1 MAKSRSTKAVSLFE
15 RLLGTE
21 PGIKVNL
28 ETTPLSDDLLT
39 GLQRMR
45 PTELMAQFPSLTH
58 AQATQLK
65 ARLDVTTA
73 AMMRAF
79 REKRLSDGSG
89 RSADELK
96 GPLAQS
102 TGPTFENQFRPTW
115 GNNADPQAVDATV
128 SPAAYLIDLLLF
140 VEQHLETEA
149 DADRALTL
157 RDRRPDVFK
166 LMLDAQTMNQEVT
179 QVEVVVQ
186 ALQQLIETKRQQTPQ
201 DLTRVED
208 KLLEVRYPPRLF
220 PYEAYWQQ
228 IRTVLAHN
236 KVYLSE
242 VSRLS
247 DIQAPY
253 FIRPGAHSSRS
264 DDALLQDA
272 SMGPLLRKLLLEP
285 PYFEEGTAVHL
296 TRLTAELQALTTRG
310 DVPDGLSDSMGE
322 ADFFQQNFGV
332 QGYPDLQNVVKF
344 CQALQIDQAGM
355 QRLFALAEHAP
366 LRSANVPEATV
377 KWASASLAGAR
388 FINSGGTDPVAVGNQ
403 EGDETQHEFHFLTAA
418 RCDRVNRLVRV
429 ANALGL
435 EYAHADRLLCA
446 AIDGETHALIER
458 SRGHLNNTDRPMV
471 ITSDTLRSLG
481 LFQFLR
487 ERFARV
493 DTPERLAR
501 YTDDFSVLLADMSIY
516 GTSKAPSQFDQVFN
530 SSGPNVLLL
539 DEGTLS
545 LTDDDETSKR
555 FIDQLCSGLGIN
567 VETFRPMVRVI
578 MQAQGGTGLTRSLS
592 VVSAFYRLVWL
603 ARLLAITPVELLSLL
618 EVLNPEGL
626 YALRLTGKPQVAT
639 YRSDTTQTDVINVVH
654 ALATSVLWCR
664 EQEIPIAWL
673 VRQLLPH
680 ERSDVASM
688 EVRTLLT
695 ELAGKLQPFRAF
707 NGLLEEA
714 GVTPLNR
721 GSWQSYLLQIVDD
734 DGLITE
740 SGNPEEDFNP
750 ALYED
755 FARREIQAVIEQLQP
770 QEEGSS
776 TLSAARSAV
785 EPELPAL
792 TADEAER
799 LTSLILGVV
808 LRVRSQ
814 QWGAVQEQLAQLLDL
829 ESTMVIPVIY
839 WAEANVHTWMASAI
853 GFDPQQ
859 PDSEQLKTILPL
871 ERQMQR
877 RAEVVRRFSL
887 SPAMFSSLL
896 VRTQRQRFSIQT
908 PELTL
913 PTLYYLER
921 YTRLVRTA
929 RQSEAQLL
937 GYFSLV
943 EALGEMSDNEHRLV
957 KDAAAEKVAN
967 LLGCGIR
974 EVLDVAS
981 LVSTDGIIRNLA
993 QFCALLDTREL
1004 CKKTGLSAAS
1014 LMKLSQLGPGSDTRA
1029 YRATAEEMLSS
1040 LRHTVDAPRDDE
1052 ELRQSLSTRCT
1063 ASSLRLIAKAAEED
1077 QYEEHEKRS
1086 ILTLT
1091 LLDMNNQPV
1100 PGIRVNWSTDM
1111 GDLLD
1116 RFSYTDDQGRATVT
1130 LQAGDAQGVANV
1142 KASYLLDSEA
1152 YAPPVVI
1159 DCDDLT
1165 FVLWGMGSRPA
1176 EPWLPAGN
1184 QGTYTLQFQLR
1195 DQLGNLG
1202 GDRLVSWSTSIGH
1215 LVDSDGNSTT
1225 DRDGISTMKVR
1236 SLEAGEGSV
1245 LVWFGNLD
1253 PIIRPIGF
1261 ANRPFIS
1268 ALNLTSSAV
1277 AGEPI
1282 SVTAWVFGLDGKPAA
1297 NQPLLWECE
1306 GAELDQAD
1314 PQSDKDGMARATF
1327 KSAETGLMRVTALLT
1342 TDGKDYVSKALEF
1355 KVLADADQYVTDQS
1369 WDWPMAD
1376 GVMAAEFEVKI
1387 CSSEGE
1393 PVARYPVTWTV
1404 LEDDALTTVLLTG
1417 EEGVSRFALKSK
1429 APKTFNVVASWTG
1442 NTHPF
1447 EAIQFMPA
1455 LAVDIEF
1462 DGKRVEESIEIVQPS
1477 SGKTQHTL
1485 TYHLED
1491 YPLLTMPVHLRYFGR
1506 HSAYSLGLSV
1516 EPQLGEEQ
1524 HFVDGTVQWTVHCE
1538 STALIQPGSG
1548 EFRLMY
1554 EHAVDG
1560 IRTPVKV
1567 HPSR

>member
-1 MAKSRSTKAVSLFE
+1 MAKRTSTKTVSLFE

-58 AQATQLK
+58 VQATQLK

-102 TGPTFENQFRPTW
+102 NGPTFENQFRPTW

-149 DADRALTL
+149 AADRALTL

-179 QVEVVVQ
+179 QVEVVIQ
-186 ALQQLIETKRQQTPQ
+186 ALQQLIETQRQQTPQ
-201 DLTRVED
+201 DLLRVED
-208 KLLEVRYPPRLF
+208 KLLAVRYPPRMF

-228 IRTVLAHN
+228 ILTVLAHN
-236 KVYLSE
+236 KVHLSE

-247 DIQAPY
+247 DTQAPY
-253 FIRPGAHSSRS
+253 FIRPGAHSPRS

-272 SMGPLLRKLLLEP
+272 SMGPLLRRLLLEP
-285 PYFEEGTAVHL
+285 PYFEEGTALHR
-296 TRLTAELQALTTRG
+296 TRLTAELQALTRHG
-310 DVPDGLSDSMGE
+310 DVQVGLSDSESG
-322 ADFFQQNFGV
+322 ADFFQHNFGV
-332 QGYPDLQNVVKF
+332 QGYPNLQNVVNF

-388 FINSGGTDPVAVGNQ
+388 FINSGGSDPVTVGNQ
-403 EGDETQHEFHFLTAA
+403 EADQTQHEFRFLTAA

-435 EYAHADRLLCA
+435 EYAQADRLLCA
-446 AIDGETHALIER
+446 AIDGETHTVIER
-458 SRGHLNNTDRPMV
+458 SRGRLSNTDRPMV

-516 GTSKAPSQFDQVFN
+516 GTSKVPSQFDQVFN
-530 SSGPNVLLL
+530 AIGPNVLLL
-539 DEGTLS
+539 DDGILN

-567 VETFRPMVRVI
+567 RETFRPLARVI
-578 MQAQGGTGLTRSLS
+578 MQAQGGLTRSLP

-688 EVRTLLT
+688 DVRTLLT

-721 GSWQSYLLQIVDD
+721 GNWQSYLLQIVDA
-734 DGLITE
+734 DGLITD

-770 QEEGSS
+770 QEPDRAA
-776 TLSAARSAV
+776 LSAARAAV

-829 ESTMVIPVIY
+829 ESNMVIPVIY

-859 PDSEQLKTILPL
+859 PDSVQLKAILPL

-887 SPAMFSSLL
+887 SPALFSSLL

-921 YTRLVRTA
+921 YTRLLRTA

-943 EALGEMSDNEHRLV
+943 EALSEMSDNEHRLV

-981 LVSTDGIIRNLA
+981 LVSADGIIRNLA

-1014 LMKLSQLGPGSDTRA
+1014 LMKLSQLGPGSDTHA

-1040 LRHTVDAPRDDE
+1040 LRHTVDTPRDDE

-1063 ASSLRLIAKAAEED
+1063 ASSLRLIAKAADEA

-1091 LLDMNNQPV
+1091 LLDMNNMPV

-1116 RFSYTDDQGRATVT
+1116 RFSYTDEQGRATVT

-1165 FVLWGMGSRPA
+1165 FELWGMGNRPD

-1202 GDRLVSWSTSIGH
+1202 ADRLVSWKTSIGH

-1225 DRDGISTMKVR
+1225 DREGISTMKVQ
-1236 SLEAGEGSV
+1236 SMEAGEGSV
-1245 LVWFGNLD
+1245 LVWFGDLN
-1253 PIIRPIGF
+1253 PIIRNIGF

-1268 ALNLTSSAV
+1268 ALNLTSAAV
-1277 AGEPI
+1277 AGQPI
-1282 SVTAWVFGLDGKPAA
+1282 SVTAWVFGLDGEPAA

-1314 PQSDKDGMARATF
+1314 PQSDEDGMARATF
-1327 KSAETGLMRVTALLT
+1327 KGAETGLMRVTASLT
-1342 TDGKDYVSKALEF
+1342 TDGLDYVSKALAF

-1393 PVARYPVTWTV
+1393 PVARYPVTWKV
-1404 LEDDALTTVLLTG
+1404 LEEDALTAVQLTG

-1429 APKTFNVVASWTG
+1429 TPTTFNVVASWAG

-1447 EAIQFMPA
+1447 EAVQFMPA

-1462 DGKRVEESIEIVQPS
+1462 DGKRVAETIEIVQPS
-1477 SGKTQHTL
+1477 SGKTTHTL

-1491 YPLLTMPVHLRYFGR
+1491 HPLLGIPVHLRYFGR

-1516 EPQLGEEQ
+1516 EPPLGEEQ
-1524 HFVDGTVQWTVHCE
+1524 DFVDGTVQWTVHCE
-1538 STALIQPGSG
+1538 STALSQPGSG

-1554 EHAVDG
+1554 ERAVDG

-1567 HPSR
+1567 HPPR

>member
-1 MAKSRSTKAVSLFE
+1 MAKRRSTKAVSLFE

-21 PGIKVNL
+21 PGIKLNL
-28 ETTPLSDDLLT
+28 EAVPLSDDLLT

-45 PTELMAQFPSLTH
+45 PTALMAQFPSLTH
-58 AQATQLK
+58 AQAKQLK

-79 REKRLSDGSG
+79 REKRLSDGG
-89 RSADELK
+89 RRSAEELK

-102 TGPTFENQFRPTW
+102 TGPTFENQFDPTW
-115 GNNADPQAVDATV
+115 GNNADPQAVDASM

-140 VEQHLETEA
+140 IEQHLEPEA
-149 DADRALTL
+149 VAERALTL
-157 RDRRPDVFK
+157 RNRRPDVFK

-179 QVEVVVQ
+179 QVEVVIR
-186 ALQQLIETKRQQTPQ
+186 ALQHLIETQRQQTPQ
-201 DLTRVED
+201 DLTQVED
-208 KLLEVRYPPRLF
+208 RLLEVRYPPRLF

-236 KVYLSE
+236 KVHLSE

-253 FIRPGAHSSRS
+253 FIRPGAHSSHS
-264 DDALLQDA
+264 DDALLQDSA
-272 SMGPLLRKLLLEP
+272 MGPLLRKLLLEP
-285 PYFEEGTAVHL
+285 PYFQEGTAVQF

-310 DVPDGLSDSMGE
+310 EGQAGLSDAEAE
-322 ADFFQQNFGV
+322 ADFFQHNFGV
-332 QGYPDLQNVVKF
+332 QGYPDLQNVVIF
-344 CQALQIDQAGM
+344 CQALQVDQAGM
-355 QRLFALAEHAP
+355 QRLFALAEHTP

-403 EGDETQHEFHFLTAA
+403 DGDEKQHEFLFLTAA

-435 EYAHADRLLCA
+435 EYADADRLLCA
-446 AIDGETHALIER
+446 AIDGETHTVIER
-458 SRGHLNNTDRPMV
+458 SRGRLSSADRPMV

-487 ERFARV
+487 ERFALV

-530 SSGPNVLLL
+530 SNSPNVLWL
-539 DEGTLS
+539 DQEPLS
-545 LTDDDETSKR
+545 LTDNDEKSKR
-555 FIDQLCSGLGIN
+555 FIDLLCSGLGIN
-567 VETFRPMVRVI
+567 METFRPLARVI
-578 MQAQGGTGLTRSLS
+578 MQAQGSLTRSLP
-592 VVSAFYRLVWL
+592 VVSAFFRLVWL

-626 YALRLTGKPQVAT
+626 YALRLAGKPQVAT

-695 ELAGKLQPFRAF
+695 ELASKLQPFRAF
-707 NGLLEEA
+707 NALLEES

-721 GSWQSYLLQIVDD
+721 GNWQSYLLQIVDG
-734 DGLITE
+734 DGLITD
-740 SGNPEEDFNP
+740 SGNPEEDFDP

-755 FARREIQAVIEQLQP
+755 FARREIVAVIEQLQP
-770 QEEGSS
+770 QEPDRTAVSKVR
-776 TLSAARSAV
+776 AAE

-792 TADEAER
+792 TDDEAER
-799 LTSLILGVV
+799 LASLILGVV

-814 QWGAVQEQLAQLLDL
+814 QWGAVQEQLAQLLEL
-829 ESTMVIPVIY
+829 ESSMVIPVIY
-839 WAEANVHTWMASAI
+839 WAESNVHKWMQSAI

-859 PDSEQLKTILPL
+859 LDSIQLKAILPL

-877 RAEVVRRFSL
+877 RAEVVRQFAL
-887 SPAMFSSLL
+887 SPALFSSLL

-921 YTRLVRTA
+921 YTRLLRMA

-943 EALGEMSDNEHRLV
+943 EALGEMSDNERRLV

-974 EVLDVAS
+974 EVLDVAK
-981 LVSTDGIIRNLA
+981 LVSADGIIRNLA

-1014 LMKLSQLGPGSDTRA
+1014 LMKLSQLGPGSDTSA

-1040 LRHTVDAPRDDE
+1040 LRHTVEAPRDDE
-1052 ELRQSLSTRCT
+1052 ELRQSLSTRCI
-1063 ASSLRLIAKAAEED
+1063 ASSLRLIAKAADED

-1091 LLDMNNQPV
+1091 LLDMDNQPV
-1100 PGIRVNWSTDM
+1100 PGIRVNWSTDQ

-1116 RFSYTDDQGRATVT
+1116 RFSYTDEQGRANVT

-1165 FVLWGMGSRPA
+1165 FDLWRLGNKPE

-1184 QGTYTLQFQLR
+1184 QGTYTLKFQLR

-1236 SLEAGEGSV
+1236 SMEAGEGRV
-1245 LVWFGNLD
+1245 LVWFGNL
-1253 PIIRPIGF
+1253 PPVVGSIGF

-1268 ALNLTSSAV
+1268 ALKLTSAAV
-1277 AGEPI
+1277 AGQPI

-1297 NQPLLWECE
+1297 NQPLLWNCE
-1306 GAELDQAD
+1306 EAVEDQAD
-1314 PQSDKDGMARATF
+1314 EQTDEKGMAHATF
-1327 KSAETGLMRVTALLT
+1327 KDAGTGLMRVTALLT
-1342 TDGKDYVSKALEF
+1342 TEGQDYVSKELEF
-1355 KVLADADQYVTDQS
+1355 KVLADADQYVTHQS

-1376 GVMAAEFEVKI
+1376 GVMAAEFEVTI

-1393 PVARYPVTWTV
+1393 PVARYPVTWKV
-1404 LEDDALTTVLLTG
+1404 QEDDTLSQVVVTG

-1429 APKTFNVVASWTG
+1429 EPKTFNVVASWAG

-1447 EAIQFMPA
+1447 EAVQFMPA

-1462 DGKRVEESIEIVQPS
+1462 DGKRVEETIEIVQPS
-1477 SGKTQHTL
+1477 SGRTQHTL
-1485 TYHLED
+1485 TYHLTD
-1491 YPLLTMPVHLRYFGR
+1491 HPLLNMPVHLRYFGR

-1516 EPQLGEEQ
+1516 DPALGKEQ
-1524 HFVDGTVQWTVHCE
+1524 SFDGGKVQWTINCE
-1538 STALIQPGSG
+1538 STALIQPGNG

-1560 IRTPVKV
+1560 IQTPVKV
-1567 HPSR
+1567 HPPR

>member
-1 MAKSRSTKAVSLFE
+1 MAKRNTTETVSLFQ

-21 PGIKVNL
+21 SGIKVSL
-28 ETTPLSDDLLT
+28 DTVTLSDDLLT
-39 GLQRMR
+39 GLQRMP
-45 PTELMAQFPSLTH
+45 PTALMAQFPTLTH
-58 AQATQLK
+58 AQAKQLK

-79 REKRLSDGSG
+79 REKRLSDGSR

-102 TGPTFENQFRPTW
+102 NGPTFENQFRPAW
-115 GNNADPQAVDATV
+115 GNNAAPQAVDATV

-149 DADRALTL
+149 DADRALKL
-157 RDRRPDVFK
+157 RDRRADVFK

-186 ALQQLIETKRQQTPQ
+186 ALQQLIEAQRQQTPQ
-201 DLTRVED
+201 DLTPVED

-228 IRTVLAHN
+228 IRTVLAHS

-242 VSRLS
+242 ASRLS

-272 SMGPLLRKLLLEP
+272 AMGPMLRKLLLEP
-285 PYFEEGTAVHL
+285 PYFEEGTALHL
-296 TRLTAELQALTTRG
+296 TWLTAELQALTTRG
-310 DVPDGLSDSMGE
+310 DVQSAVNDSMGD
-322 ADFFQQNFGV
+322 AQFFQQNFGV
-332 QGYPDLQNVVKF
+332 QGYPDLQNVVNF

-355 QRLFALAEHAP
+355 QRLFALAEHTP
-366 LRSANVPEATV
+366 LRSANVPGATV

-388 FINSGGTDPVAVGNQ
+388 FINSGGTEPVAVGNQ
-403 EGDETQHEFHFLTAA
+403 DGDEKQHEFLFLTAA

-446 AIDGETHALIER
+446 AIDGETHTVIER
-458 SRGHLNNTDRPMV
+458 SRGRLSNADRPMV

-487 ERFARV
+487 ERFATV

-516 GTSKAPSQFDQVFN
+516 GTSTAPSQFDQVFN
-530 SSGPNVLLL
+530 ASGPNVLLL
-539 DEGTLS
+539 DEGALS
-545 LTDDDETSKR
+545 LTDDDEWSKR

-567 VETFRPMVRVI
+567 METFRPLARVI
-578 MQAQGGTGLTRSLS
+578 MQAQGSLTRSLPI
-592 VVSAFYRLVWL
+592 VSAFYRLVWL

-626 YALRLTGKPQVAT
+626 YALRLAGKPQVAT

-664 EQEIPIAWL
+664 EQEISIAWL

-680 ERSDVASM
+680 ERSDVASTD
-688 EVRTLLT
+688 VRTLLT
-695 ELAGKLQPFRAF
+695 ELADKLQPFRAF

-721 GSWQSYLLQIVDD
+721 GNWQSYLVQIVDA
-734 DGLITE
+734 DGLITD

-770 QEEGSS
+770 QEPDRPAVSMV
-776 TLSAARSAV
+776 LAAE

-792 TADEAER
+792 TDDEAER

-808 LRVRSQ
+808 LRMRAQ
-814 QWGAVQEQLAQLLDL
+814 QWGAVQEQLAQLLTL
-829 ESTMVIPVIY
+829 ESNMVIPVIY
-839 WAEANVHTWMASAI
+839 WAESNVHQWMASAI

-859 PDSEQLKTILPL
+859 LDSVHLKAILPL

-887 SPAMFSSLL
+887 SPALFSSLL

-921 YTRLVRTA
+921 YTRLLRTA
-929 RQSEAQLL
+929 KQSEAQLL

-943 EALGEMSDNEHRLV
+943 EALVEMSDNERRLV

-967 LLGCGIR
+967 FLGCGIR

-981 LVSTDGIIRNLA
+981 LVSADGIIRNLA
-993 QFCALLDTREL
+993 QFCALHDTREL
-1004 CKKTGLSAAS
+1004 CRKTGLSAAS
-1014 LMKLSQLGPGSDTRA
+1014 LMKLSRLGPGSDTRA

-1063 ASSLRLIAKAAEED
+1063 ASSLRLIAKAADDD

-1091 LLDMNNQPV
+1091 LLDMNNNPV
-1100 PGIRVNWSTDM
+1100 PGIRVNWSTDQ

-1116 RFSYTDDQGRATVT
+1116 RFSYTDEQGKAKVT
-1130 LQAGDAQGVANV
+1130 LQAGDGQGVANV

-1165 FVLWGMGSRPA
+1165 FALWGMGSKPE

-1184 QGTYTLQFQLR
+1184 RGTYTLKFQLR

-1202 GDRLVSWSTSIGH
+1202 GDRLVSWSTSIGQ

-1225 DRDGISTMKVR
+1225 DHDGISTMRVR
-1236 SLEAGEGSV
+1236 SMEAGEGRV
-1245 LVWFGNLD
+1245 LVWFGNLN
-1253 PIIRPIGF
+1253 PIIRIIGF
-1261 ANRPFIS
+1261 ADRPFIS

-1277 AGEPI
+1277 AGQPV

-1297 NQPLLWECE
+1297 NQPLIWRCQE
-1306 GAELDQAD
+1306 AELDQAD
-1314 PQSDKDGMARATF
+1314 RQSDENGMARATF
-1327 KSAETGLMRVTALLT
+1327 KDAATGLMRVTALLT
-1342 TDGKDYVSKALEF
+1342 TDEQDYVSKELAF

-1387 CSSEGE
+1387 CSSKGE
-1393 PVARYPVTWTV
+1393 PVARSPVTWEV
-1404 LEDDALTTVLLTG
+1404 LEDSTLSQVVVTDD
-1417 EEGVSRFALKSK
+1417 EGISRFALKSK
-1429 APKTFNVVASWTG
+1429 EPKTFNVVARWVG
-1442 NTHPF
+1442 NTHKF
-1447 EAIQFMPA
+1447 EAVQFMPA

-1462 DGKRVEESIEIVQPS
+1462 DGKRVEETIEIVQPT
-1477 SGKTQHTL
+1477 SGKNEYTL
-1485 TYHLED
+1485 TYRLED
-1491 YPLLTMPVHLRYFGR
+1491 HPLLTMPVHLRYFGR

-1516 EPQLGEEQ
+1516 EPALGMDQ
-1524 HFVDGTVQWTVHCE
+1524 RFVDGKVEWTVRCE
-1538 STALIQPGSG
+1538 STALIQPGNG

-1560 IRTPVKV
+1560 IRTPIKV
-1567 HPSR
+1567 YPPR

>member
-1 MAKSRSTKAVSLFE
+1 MAKRRSTTAVSLFE

-28 ETTPLSDDLLT
+28 DTVSLSDDLLT

-45 PTELMAQFPSLTH
+45 PTALMAQFPSLTH
-58 AQATQLK
+58 AQAEQLK

-79 REKRLSDGSG
+79 REKRLSDGG
-89 RSADELK
+89 RRSADELK

-115 GNNADPQAVDATV
+115 GNNADPQAVGASV

-140 VEQHLETEA
+140 VEQHLEPEA
-149 DADRALTL
+149 VADRALTL
-157 RDRRPDVFK
+157 RDRRPDVFR

-186 ALQQLIETKRQQTPQ
+186 ALQQLIETQRQQTPQ
-201 DLTRVED
+201 DVTQVED
-208 KLLEVRYPPRLF
+208 RLLEVRYPPRLF

-236 KVYLSE
+236 KVHLSE

-264 DDALLQDA
+264 DDALQQDA
-272 SMGPLLRKLLLEP
+272 AMGPLLRKLLLEP
-285 PYFEEGTAVHL
+285 PYFEEGKAIQL

-310 DVPDGLSDSMGE
+310 EGQAGLSDAEAE
-322 ADFFQQNFGV
+322 ADFFRRNFGV
-332 QGYPDLQNVVKF
+332 QGYPDLQNVVNF
-344 CQALQIDQAGM
+344 CQALQVDQAGM
-355 QRLFALAEHAP
+355 QRLFALAEHTP

-403 EGDETQHEFHFLTAA
+403 GGDEKQHEFLFLTAA

-435 EYAHADRLLCA
+435 EYADADRLLCA
-446 AIDGETHALIER
+446 AIDGETHTVIER
-458 SRGHLNNTDRPMV
+458 SRGRLSNAERPMV

-487 ERFARV
+487 ERFALA

-501 YTDDFSVLLADMSIY
+501 FTDDFSVLLADMSIY
-516 GTSKAPSQFDQVFN
+516 GTSKVPSQFDQVFN
-530 SSGPNVLLL
+530 SNSPNVLWL
-539 DEGTLS
+539 DQEPLS
-545 LTDDDETSKR
+545 LTDDDEKSKR
-555 FIDQLCSGLGIN
+555 FIDLLCSGLGIN
-567 VETFRPMVRVI
+567 RETFRPLARVI
-578 MQAQGGTGLTRSLS
+578 MQAQGSLTRSLP

-618 EVLNPEGL
+618 EVFNPEGL
-626 YALRLTGKPQVAT
+626 YALRLAGKPQVAT

-664 EQEIPIAWL
+664 EQEIPIVWL

-688 EVRTLLT
+688 DVRTLLT
-695 ELAGKLQPFRAF
+695 ELASKLQPFRAF
-707 NGLLEEA
+707 NALLEEA

-721 GSWQSYLLQIVDD
+721 GNWQSYLLQVVDG
-734 DGLITE
+734 DGLITD
-740 SGNPEEDFNP
+740 SGDPEEDFDP
-750 ALYED
+750 VLYED

-770 QEEGSS
+770 QEPDR
-776 TLSAARSAV
+776 TAVSAVRSAE
-785 EPELPAL
+785 EPELPVL
-792 TADEAER
+792 TDDEAER

-808 LRVRSQ
+808 LRVRAQ
-814 QWGAVQEQLAQLLDL
+814 QWGAVQEQLAQLLEL
-829 ESTMVIPVIY
+829 ESSMVIPVIY
-839 WAEANVHTWMASAI
+839 WAESNVHKWMESAI

-859 PDSEQLKTILPL
+859 LDSVQLKAILPL

-877 RAEVVRRFSL
+877 RAEVVRQFAL
-887 SPAMFSSLL
+887 SPALFSSLL

-921 YTRLVRTA
+921 YTRLLRTA

-943 EALGEMSDNEHRLV
+943 EALGEMSDNERRLV

-974 EVLDVAS
+974 EVLDVAR
-981 LVSTDGIIRNLA
+981 LVSVDGIIRNLA

-1004 CKKTGLSAAS
+1004 CKKTGLSAVS
-1014 LMKLSQLGPGSDTRA
+1014 LMKLSQLGPGSDTSA

-1063 ASSLRLIAKAAEED
+1063 ASSLRLIAKSAEED
-1077 QYEEHEKRS
+1077 LYEEHEKRS

-1091 LLDMNNQPV
+1091 LLDMDNQPV
-1100 PGIRVNWSTDM
+1100 PGIRVNWSTDQ

-1116 RFSYTDDQGRATVT
+1116 RFSYTDEQGRATVT

-1165 FVLWGMGSRPA
+1165 LGLWAIGSRPE

-1184 QGTYTLQFQLR
+1184 QGTYTLKFQLR
-1195 DQLGNLG
+1195 DVLGNLG
-1202 GDRLVSWSTSIGH
+1202 GDRLVSYSTSIGY

-1225 DRDGISTMKVR
+1225 DRDGISTMRVR
-1236 SLEAGEGSV
+1236 SMEAGEGRV
-1245 LVWFGNLD
+1245 LVWFGTLD
-1253 PIIRPIGF
+1253 PIVRNIGF
-1261 ANRPFIS
+1261 ANRPFIR
-1268 ALNLTSSAV
+1268 ALNLTSAAV
-1277 AGEPI
+1277 AGQPI
-1282 SVTAWVFGLDGKPAA
+1282 SVTAWVFGLDGQPAA

-1306 GAELDQAD
+1306 GAKLDQAD
-1314 PQSDKDGMARATF
+1314 AQSDEKGMARATF
-1327 KSAETGLMRVTALLT
+1327 KDAVAGLMQVTALLT
-1342 TDGKDYVSKALEF
+1342 ADGQDYVSKVLEF
-1355 KVLADADQYVTDQS
+1355 KVLADADQYVTGQS
-1369 WDWPMAD
+1369 WDWPVAD

-1393 PVARYPVTWTV
+1393 PVARYPVTWNV
-1404 LEDDALTTVLLTG
+1404 LEDDTLSQVVVTG

-1429 APKTFNVVASWTG
+1429 EPKTFNVVASWAG

-1447 EAIQFMPA
+1447 EAVQFMPA

-1462 DGKRVEESIEIVQPS
+1462 DGKPVAEIIEIVQPS

-1491 YPLLTMPVHLRYFGR
+1491 HPLLNMPVYLRYYGR
-1506 HSAYSLGLSV
+1506 PSAYPQGLSV
-1516 EPQLGEEQ
+1516 EPALGVEQ
-1524 HFVDGTVQWTVHCE
+1524 RFVDGKVQWTVNCE
-1538 STALIQPGSG
+1538 FTGLTQPGNG

-1560 IRTPVKV
+1560 ILTRVKV
-1567 HPSR
+1567 HPPR